1 MIDAVG
7 LCKQFDGFVAVDG
20 VTFSVAPGE
29 VLALLGHN
37 GAGKTTTVRMLA
49 GVIRPTAGQARV
61 AGFDVAEH
69 PQAVRRHVG
78 LLTEHPGLY
87 LRMTGREYLRFF
99 GRLMGMT
106 SNECDRRAGDLLE
119 RLGMLEAWDRRT
131 GTYSKGMRQK
141 MALVRAMLH
150 DPMVLLLDEPTSALD
165 PTAAR
170 LVRDAIAR
178 LRDHRRAVVLCTHN
192 LVEAET
198 LADRVAI
205 IRRGRI
211 VALGTPAELKARWLG
226 HPVMEL
232 RLAHPLNGTAR
243 FIAEWGTVEA
253 QGENWIRYSTPD
265 PQETNP
271 LLVRLLALQGV
282 EIVTIREV
290 PRSLEEVYL
299 QVTVGGVENVERT
312 DPVP

>member
-49 GVIRPTAGQARV
+49 GVIRPTSGQARV

-141 MALVRAMLH
+141 MTLVRAMLH

>member
-1 MIDAVG
+1 
-7 LCKQFDGFVAVDG
+7 
-20 VTFSVAPGE
+20 
-29 VLALLGHN
+29 
-37 GAGKTTTVRMLA
+37 
-49 GVIRPTAGQARV
+49 
-61 AGFDVAEH
+61 
-69 PQAVRRHVG
+69 
-78 LLTEHPGLY
+78 
-87 LRMTGREYLRFF
+87 
-99 GRLMGMT
+99 
-106 SNECDRRAGDLLE
+106 
-119 RLGMLEAWDRRT
+119 MLEAWDRRT

-211 VALGTPAELKARWLG
+211 VALGTPAELKVRWLG